1 MIEIRERIKQLEE
14 LLETNIART
23 ILDLEIH
30 RNMELKKI
38 KKYYGEDFSE
48 KDRQGLIEDTVR
60 KAEWDTMLLKE
71 LRKQKKNITEKY
83 TYDQIEKGDFRRIS
97 SRCNNN
103 CDR

>member
-1 MIEIRERIKQLEE
+1 MIEIKEKIKQLEE

-30 RNMELKKI
+30 RNMEI
-38 KKYYGEDFSE
+38 KNLRKYYGKDFSD

-71 LRKQKKNITEKY
+71 IRKQKKNIIKKY

-97 SRCNNN
+97 
-103 CDR
+103 

>member
-38 KKYYGEDFSE
+38 KKYYGKDFSE

-97 SRCNNN
+97 
-103 CDR
+103 